1 LSTYAGGDTS
11 GTSTLLTRL
20 TPTRA
25 GYLDNLAIYAAPD
38 NAGITSIQNVLAAIQ
53 GTGFSTSTDS
63 LKVLSDN
70 LDTKPTAANVR
81 TELATDFSNLEA
93 IIFAS

>member
-1 LSTYAGGDTS
+1 
-11 GTSTLLTRL
+11 
-20 TPTRA
+20 
-25 GYLDNLAIYAAPD
+25 
-38 NAGITSIQNVLAAIQ
+38 VLAAIQ